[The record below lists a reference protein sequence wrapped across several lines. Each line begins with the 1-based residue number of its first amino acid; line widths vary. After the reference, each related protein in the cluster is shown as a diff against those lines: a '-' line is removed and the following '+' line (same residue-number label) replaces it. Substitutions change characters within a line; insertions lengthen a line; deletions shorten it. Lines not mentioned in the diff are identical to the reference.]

1 MKEKQKRD
9 LVLKTDPET
18 NERYWSQEVIT
29 VYKPEEKDRELAVLD
44 ILSGKSTPEEIR
56 KKYDITSINSVYTWI
71 GKYVSQEKALTLGSE
86 TEEDMA
92 RKSKDD
98 QIKEL
103 KAQLKQARKELDYE
117 KLRAHAFDT
126 MINLAE
132 EKFNIPIR
140 KKSGT
145 KR

>member
-1 MKEKQKRD
+1 MKEVQRREIVWKI
-9 LVLKTDPET
+9 DPET
-18 NERYWSQEVIT
+18 QEGYWSKEFIT
-29 VYKPEEKDRELAVLD
+29 VYKPEEDDRTQAVLD
-44 ILSGKSTPEEIR
+44 ILSGKSTAKDIQ
-56 KKYDITSINSVYTWI
+56 KKFDITSINSIYTWI
-71 GKYVSQEKALTLGSE
+71 GKHISQEKALTLE
-86 TEEDMA
+86 EQTEEDMA
-92 RKSKDD
+92 RKSKDE

-103 KAQLKQARKELDYE
+103 KAQLKQAKKEAEYE

>member
-1 MKEKQKRD
+1 MKEVQKRD
-9 LVLKTDPET
+9 MVWKIDPET
-18 NERYWSQEVIT
+18 QEGYWSQEVIT
-29 VYKPEEKDRELAVLD
+29 VYKPEEEDRTQAVLD
-44 ILSGKSTPEEIR
+44 ILSGKITAEDIQ
-56 KKYDITSINSVYTWI
+56 KKFDITSINSVYTWV
-71 GKYVSQEKALTLGSE
+71 GKYVSQEKALTLE
-86 TEEDMA
+86 EPTEEDMA

-103 KAQLKQARKELDYE
+103 KAQLKQAKKEVEYE